1 MGVQELR
8 AELRALRKD
17 TVKPISKMGARDVS
31 AEIQRLKVLREE
43 TPAVRAVPSGA
54 PMPRGTTESIAV
66 AKAEEFPVQTKKTP
80 KTPKAK
86 VEKELIAPNKG
97 EAPPAPKGRKVKMV
111 DEMEAKETKSAPKKA
126 KSAPAPAPPA
136 KKGRPA
142 KGSEEARA
150 RMAELRARKG
160 KKA

>member
-17 TVKPISKMGARDVS
+17 VVKPISKMGAKDVS

-54 PMPRGTTESIAV
+54 PMPRGTAEPIAV
-66 AKAEEFPVQTKKTP
+66 AKAEQFPVAPGTTKGMPRKTARKAYEP
-80 KTPKAK
+80 EPKA
-86 VEKELIAPNKG
+86 

-111 DEMEAKETKSAPKKA
+111 DEMEAKSDSKKGKSAPP
-126 KSAPAPAPPA
+126 APAPAPA
-136 KKGRPA
+136 KKGRLA
-142 KGSEEARA
+142 KGSEEAKE
-150 RMAELRARKG
+150 RMRKLREMKG